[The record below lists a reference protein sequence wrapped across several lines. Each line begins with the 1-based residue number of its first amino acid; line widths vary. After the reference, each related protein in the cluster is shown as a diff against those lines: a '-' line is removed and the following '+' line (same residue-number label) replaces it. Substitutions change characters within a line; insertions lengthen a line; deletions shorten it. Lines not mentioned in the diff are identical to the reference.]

1 MNKPV
6 KQVHLAALFPVN
18 HMTTWR
24 DPRAG
29 SQVDFAS
36 YSHLARTAERGK
48 FDAFLLADFPR
59 LVEHRGQV
67 SDVGVAGQLDQI
79 TVLSALASVTDRI
92 GLAATVNAT
101 FNEPFDVA
109 RKLATLDHLSGGRC
123 GWNVVTTPDAW
134 TGENFRRGGY
144 LPHADRYLRAAE
156 FVDVARTLWDGWG
169 PRGATRFHHEGPH
182 FRIEGRFT
190 VPTCPQVHPFTIQA
204 GDSEQGREFAAATAE
219 MIYSRHL
226 GLAGQAFY
234 ADVKRRVARHGRAPE
249 HVKIMPGVS
258 FVLGDCDEDAR
269 ANAAL
274 AQRRAVSPQLAVWYL
289 ERTWGRDLSAYDPDG
304 PLPDIDP
311 DPEAAPPEWP
321 GLADAAVRSR
331 RAEKWRALAAEQNL
345 GIRELVM
352 KLTAGRPFIGTPARV
367 AEQMNDYVQ
376 SDGAD
381 GFVLVPRYA
390 PGGLDE
396 FVDRVV
402 PELQDRGVLR
412 TEYSGRTLRGHFG
425 LPAPTGHQPSSIL
438 STIRVVDRPST

>member
-1 MNKPV
+1 MSKPV
-6 KQVHLAALFPVN
+6 KQMHLAALFPVS
-18 HMTTWR
+18 HMTVWR

-29 SQVDFAS
+29 SQVEFAS
-36 YSHLARTAERGK
+36 HSHLARTAERGK
-48 FDAFLLADFPR
+48 FDALLLADFPR
-59 LVEHRGQV
+59 LVEHRAEI

-79 TVLSALASVTDRI
+79 TVLSALASVTRRI

-109 RKLATLDHLSGGRC
+109 RRLATLDHLSGGRC

-156 FVDVARTLWDGWG
+156 FVDVARRLWGSWG
-169 PRGATRFHHEGPH
+169 PHGATRFHHEGAH
-182 FRIEGRFT
+182 FRLGGRFT
-190 VPTCPQVHPFTIQA
+190 VPTSPQVYPLTIQA

-219 MIYSRHL
+219 MIYSRRL

-234 ADVKRRVARHGRAPE
+234 SDVKRRLARHGRAPE

-258 FVLGDCDEDAR
+258 FVLGDTDEEAR
-269 ANAAL
+269 ENAEIV
-274 AQRRAVSPQLAVWYL
+274 QRRAVSPQLALWYL
-289 ERTWGRDLSAYDPDG
+289 ERVWGRDLSAYDPDG
-304 PLPDIDP
+304 PLPDVDP

-321 GLADAAVRSR
+321 GLADAEVRSR
-331 RAEKWRALAAEQNL
+331 RVQKWRALAAEQNL
-345 GIRELVM
+345 GIRALVM

-367 AEQMNDYVQ
+367 ARQMNDYVQ

-381 GFVLVPRYA
+381 GFVVVPRFA

-402 PELQDRGVLR
+402 PELQDRGVFR
-412 TEYSGRTLRGHFG
+412 TEYTDHTLRGHLG
-425 LPAPTGHQPSSIL
+425 LPAPAGHPRGEL
-438 STIRVVDRPST
+438 R